1 MNMRKPSSPKDYFEH
16 LEFGKDIS
24 EKLRSI
30 LLKYD
35 FEESI
40 KWMFPVYSLDGKNL
54 LSIGATKKYVGL
66 WFFQG
71 GLLADELRL
80 LTNAQEGKTK
90 AMRQMR
96 FVDIIEI
103 NENIIR
109 AYVDE
114 AIENHKAGREIKSVK
129 PNAKIVAIPVL
140 LVEVLKE
147 NNLLQLAF
155 DKLSQSKKNE
165 YSEYI
170 TTAKQEATKLRRLK
184 KIIPMIMEGVGMNDK
199 YRKR

>member
-1 MNMRKPSSPKDYFEH
+1 MKMRKPSSPDDYYEH
-16 LEFGKDIS
+16 VAFGKDIA

-30 LLKYD
+30 LLEYD

-40 KWMFPVYSLDGKNL
+40 KWNFPVYALNGKNL

-71 GLLADELRL
+71 GLLKDELRL
-80 LTNAQEGKTK
+80 LINAQEGKTK

-96 FVDIIEI
+96 FVDIMEL
-103 NENIIR
+103 NENIIK

-114 AIENHKAGREIKSVK
+114 TIENHIAGKEIISAKA
-129 PNAKIVAIPVL
+129 NTKIFEVPDL
-140 LVEVLKE
+140 LKEAFQE
-147 NNLLQLAF
+147 NNLLRLAF
-155 DKLSQSKKNE
+155 ENLSQSKRNE

-170 TTAKQEATKLRRLK
+170 LTAKQESTKLRRFK
-184 KIIPMIMEGVGMNDK
+184 KIVPMILEGVGMNDK
-199 YRKR
+199 YR